1 MRYNGKIMSLTR
13 QIARNTLVQ
22 LIGRLISVAL
32 ALVVVV
38 IMTRALGPEGFGGY
52 STIIAFLQF
61 FGIVVDF
68 GLTLTANR
76 MLGALSSSVSSQA
89 NQQRDHAKL
98 TPSRLMSN
106 LMTLRFFSAVIF
118 LGLAPIVA
126 LAFPYP
132 TAVKQGMFLTSLSFL
147 AIIMGQTLVPVFQKE
162 LKMGAVAIAELAGRI
177 ALLAGV
183 ILAAYFKTNLLWFM
197 AAIVAGSATQY
208 LYLRCA
214 VSKFIKLHF
223 VFDWPLWR
231 RIIRTSWPIGLS
243 VIFNLIYLKADIIIL
258 SVLRS
263 QSEVGFYGAA
273 YRVLDQ
279 FTALATMFMGLV
291 LPPLTAAWIASDR
304 GRFARIFQRAFDAFA
319 LLAWPLLISAL
330 IIGRPLMVFVA
341 GPDFAL
347 AGDILRILMIAMA
360 CVFFSTL
367 FGHVVVVINKQK
379 AMIWGYI
386 ITAVLALGA
395 YGLAIPHYGI
405 WGAAWATVFSEIL
418 ILVATFI
425 MVWKNTRFKP
435 SLVLFSKSLLS
446 SIIMGLALYA
456 LRGYH
461 VLILI
466 FSAMLIYA
474 LAIYALRGVRKE
486 LIRDIVFSR
495 PS

>member
-1 MRYNGKIMSLTR
+1 
-13 QIARNTLVQ
+13 
-22 LIGRLISVAL
+22 
-32 ALVVVV
+32 
-38 IMTRALGPEGFGGY
+38 
-52 STIIAFLQF
+52 
-61 FGIVVDF
+61 
-68 GLTLTANR
+68 
-76 MLGALSSSVSSQA
+76 
-89 NQQRDHAKL
+89 
-98 TPSRLMSN
+98 
-106 LMTLRFFSAVIF
+106 
-118 LGLAPIVA
+118 
-126 LAFPYP
+126 
-132 TAVKQGMFLTSLSFL
+132 
-147 AIIMGQTLVPVFQKE
+147 
-162 LKMGAVAIAELAGRI
+162 
-177 ALLAGV
+177 
-183 ILAAYFKTNLLWFM
+183 
-197 AAIVAGSATQY
+197 
-208 LYLRCA
+208 
-214 VSKFIKLHF
+214 
-223 VFDWPLWR
+223 
-231 RIIRTSWPIGLS
+231 
-243 VIFNLIYLKADIIIL
+243 
-258 SVLRS
+258 
-263 QSEVGFYGAA
+263 
-273 YRVLDQ
+273 
-279 FTALATMFMGLV
+279 
-291 LPPLTAAWIASDR
+291 
-304 GRFARIFQRAFDAFA
+304 
-319 LLAWPLLISAL
+319 
-330 IIGRPLMVFVA
+330 
-341 GPDFAL
+341 
-347 AGDILRILMIAMA
+347 MIAMA